1 MATSFTFIG
10 FGEAAQHIS
19 RGLKAA
25 GAGPM
30 QTYDILFDRPGDA
43 GERLRKRAAEI
54 GVACRKNHAEAVK
67 GSDIVLS
74 AVTAASSPDAARATA
89 PGMKAGQF
97 YMDINSTSP
106 AVKRANAETLAPS
119 GARFVEAA
127 VMESVPPH
135 GHQVPILLAGS
146 AARELADLL
155 RPLGMRVEAVGD
167 KIGQASSIKMFRS
180 VIIKGMEALMLES
193 LYAAAEM
200 GVTERVLESLA
211 GTYPGMDWPKAVDYL
226 VGRTAQHGARRV
238 AEMREVA
245 RTLRDMGHQSLMAE
259 ATANRIEWCVKALAG
274 HRFDQ
279 GVPKAAEVFAEI
291 DRRKPR
297 RPAA

>member
-30 QTYDILFDRPGDA
+30 QTYDILFDKPGEA
-43 GERLRKRAAEI
+43 GERLRRRAAEV
-54 GVACRKNHAEAVK
+54 GVACLKSHAEAVK

-74 AVTAASSPDAARATA
+74 AVTAASSNEAARAA
-89 PGMKAGQF
+89 ASGMKAGQL

-106 AVKRANAETLAPS
+106 AVKRLNAEAVAAS

-135 GHQVPILLAGS
+135 GHKVPILLAGA

-155 RPLGMRVEAVGD
+155 RPLGMRVEPVGE

-193 LYAAAEM
+193 LYAASEM

-226 VGRTAQHGARRV
+226 VGRTAQHGPRRV

-245 RTLRDMGHQSLMAE
+245 RTLRDMGHESLMAD

-274 HRFDQ
+274 HRWEQ

>member
-1 MATSFTFIG
+1 MAISFTFIG

-30 QTYDILFDRPGDA
+30 QTYDILFDKPGEA
-43 GERLRKRAAEI
+43 GERIRKRAAEI
-54 GVACRKNHAEAVK
+54 GVACRASHAEAVK

-74 AVTAASSPDAARATA
+74 AVTAASSSDAARAAAT
-89 PGMKAGQF
+89 GLKSGQF

-106 AVKRANAETLAPS
+106 AVKRTNSDVVAPT

-135 GHQVPILLAGS
+135 GHKVPILLAGGT
-146 AARELADLL
+146 AQQLVELL
-155 RPLGMRVEAVGD
+155 RPLGMNVEAVGE

-193 LYAAAEM
+193 LYAAQEM

-245 RTLRDMGHQSLMAE
+245 RTLRDMGHESLMAE

-274 HRFDQ
+274 YRWDHT
-279 GVPKAAEVFAEI
+279 PKAAEVFQEI
-291 DRRKPR
+291 DQRRPR

>member
-10 FGEAAQHIS
+10 FGEAAQHLS
-19 RGLKAA
+19 KGLKTA

-30 QTYDILFDRPGDA
+30 QTYDILLDKPGEGA
-43 GERLRKRAAEI
+43 ERIRRRATEI
-54 GVACRKNHAEAVK
+54 GVTCKASSAEAVA
-67 GSDIVLS
+67 GSVIVIA
-74 AVTAASSPDAARATA
+74 AVTAASSTDAARAA
-89 PGMKAGQF
+89 AGGLKPGQF

-106 AVKRANAETLAPS
+106 AVKRTNSELV
-119 GARFVEAA
+119 GAAGAKFVEAA

-135 GHQVPILLAGS
+135 GHKVPMLLAGT
-146 AARELADLL
+146 AAAQLVDLL
-155 RPLGMRVEAVGD
+155 KPLGMQVEAVGD

-193 LYAAAEM
+193 LYAASEM
-200 GVTERVLESLA
+200 GVTERVLASLA

-245 RTLRDMGHQSLMAE
+245 RTLRDMGHESLMAE

-274 HRFDQ
+274 HKFDK

-291 DRRKPR
+291 DRRRPR

>member
-30 QTYDILFDRPGDA
+30 QTYDILLDKPGDA
-43 GERLRKRAAEI
+43 GERLRRRATEI
-54 GVACRKNHAEAVK
+54 GVACRPSHAEAVK

-74 AVTAASSPDAARATA
+74 AVTASSSSDAARAA
-89 PGMKAGQF
+89 AAGMKAGQF

-106 AVKRANAETLAPS
+106 AVKRLNAEAMAPT

-135 GHQVPILLAGS
+135 GHKVPILLAGT
-146 AARELADLL
+146 AARELVDLL
-155 RPLGMRVEAVGD
+155 RPLGMRIEAVGD
-167 KIGQASSIKMFRS
+167 RIGQASSIKMFRS

-193 LYAAAEM
+193 LYAASEM

-226 VGRTAQHGARRV
+226 VGRTAQHGTRRV

-245 RTLRDMGHQSLMAE
+245 RTLRDMGHESLMAE

-274 HRFDQ
+274 HRWEQ

>member
-10 FGEAAQHIS
+10 FGEAAQHVA
-19 RGLKAA
+19 RGLLAA
-25 GAGPM
+25 GAGPI
-30 QTYDILFDRPGDA
+30 QTYDILFDKPGDA
-43 GERLRKRAAEI
+43 GERLRKRAAEV
-54 GVACRKNHAEAVK
+54 GVTARASHAEAVT
-67 GSDIVLS
+67 GSDVVIS
-74 AVTAASSPDAARATA
+74 AVTAASSSDAARAA
-89 PGMKAGQF
+89 AAGLRAGQF

-106 AVKRANAETLAPS
+106 AVKRGNAEAVARS
-119 GARFVEAA
+119 GAQFVEAA
-127 VMESVPPH
+127 VMESIPPH
-135 GHQVPILLAGS
+135 GHKTPMLLAG
-146 AARELADLL
+146 APAQQLVDLL
-155 RPLGMRVEAVGD
+155 RPLGMQVEAVGD
-167 KIGQASSIKMFRS
+167 TIGQASSIKMFRS

-200 GVTERVLESLA
+200 GVTDRVLASLA

-245 RTLRDMGHQSLMAE
+245 RTLRDMGHESLMAE

-274 HRFDQ
+274 HRWEK

-291 DRRKPR
+291 DRHRPR

>member
-25 GAGPM
+25 GAGRL
-30 QTYDILFDRPGDA
+30 QTYDILFDRPGEA
-43 GERLRKRAAEI
+43 GERLKKRAAEI
-54 GVACRKNHAEAVK
+54 GVACRASHAEAVQ

-74 AVTAASSPDAARATA
+74 AVTAASSNDAARAA
-89 PGMKAGQF
+89 AAGLKSGQL

-106 AVKRANAETLAPS
+106 AVKRLNSEAVSPT

-135 GHQVPILLAGS
+135 GHKVPMLLAGT
-146 AARELADLL
+146 AAREVVDLL
-155 RPLGMRVEAVGD
+155 KPLGMRVEAVGD

-193 LYAAAEM
+193 LYAASEM
-200 GVTERVLESLA
+200 GVTDRVLASLA

-245 RTLRDMGHQSLMAE
+245 RTLRDMGHESLMAD

-274 HRFDQ
+274 HRFES
-279 GVPKAAEVFAEI
+279 VPKAAEVFEEI
-291 DRRKPR
+291 DRRRPP

>member
-1 MATSFTFIG
+1 MAISFTFIG

-54 GVACRKNHAEAVK
+54 GVACRTSHVEAAK
-67 GSDIVLS
+67 GSDVVLA
-74 AVTAASSPDAARATA
+74 AVTAASSNDAARATA
-89 PGMKAGQF
+89 PGLSAGQI
-97 YMDINSTSP
+97 YVDINSTSP
-106 AVKRANAETLAPS
+106 AVKRLNADVIAPT

-135 GHQVPILLAGS
+135 GHKVPILLAGA
-146 AARELADLL
+146 AARDLVDLL
-155 RPLGMRVEAVGD
+155 TPLGMRIEAVGD
-167 KIGQASSIKMFRS
+167 EIGQASSIKMFRS

-193 LYAAAEM
+193 LYAAREM
-200 GVTERVLESLA
+200 GVTDRVLESLA

-245 RTLRDMGHQSLMAE
+245 RTLRDMGHESLMAE
-259 ATANRIEWCVKALAG
+259 ATANRIEWCVKSLAG
-274 HRFDQ
+274 HRWEQ

-291 DRRKPR
+291 DRRRPR

>member
-1 MATSFTFIG
+1 MVTSFTFIG

-30 QTYDILFDRPGDA
+30 QTYDVLFDKPGDA
-43 GERLRKRAAEI
+43 GELLRRRAAEI
-54 GVACRKNHAEAVK
+54 GVACRASHVEAAK
-67 GSDIVLS
+67 GSEIVLS
-74 AVTAASSPDAARATA
+74 AVTAASSNDAVRATA
-89 PGMKAGQF
+89 PGLSAGQF

-106 AVKRANAETLAPS
+106 AVKRLNSDLVAPT
-119 GARFVEAA
+119 GAKFVEAA

-135 GHQVPILLAGS
+135 GHKVPILLAGV
-146 AARELADLL
+146 AAPQLVDLL
-155 RPLGMRVEAVGD
+155 RPLGMKVEAVGD

-193 LYAAAEM
+193 LYAAQEM
-200 GVTERVLESLA
+200 GVTDRVLQSLA

-226 VGRTAQHGARRV
+226 VGRTAQHGPRRV

-245 RTLRDMGHQSLMAE
+245 RTLRDMGHESLMAE

-274 HRFDQ
+274 HRWDK
-279 GVPKAAEVFAEI
+279 GTPDAAEVFSEI
-291 DRRKPR
+291 DRRRPR

>member
-25 GAGPM
+25 GAGPI
-30 QTYDILFDRPGDA
+30 QTYDILLDKPGEGADRI
-43 GERLRKRAAEI
+43 RRRAAEV
-54 GVACRKNHAEAVK
+54 GVTCRASSAEAVA
-67 GSDIVLS
+67 GSDVVIA
-74 AVTAASSPDAARATA
+74 AVTAASSTDAARAA
-89 PGMKAGQF
+89 SAGLKPGQL

-106 AVKRANAETLAPS
+106 AVKRANAELVA
-119 GARFVEAA
+119 GAGAEFVEAA

-135 GHQVPILLAGS
+135 GHKVPILLAGKA
-146 AARELADLL
+146 AARLVDVL
-155 RPLGMRVEAVGD
+155 RPFGMRVEAVGE

-180 VIIKGMEALMLES
+180 VIIKGLEALMLES
-193 LYAAAEM
+193 LYAASEM
-200 GVTERVLESLA
+200 GVTDRVLASLA
-211 GTYPGMDWPKAVDYL
+211 ETYPGMDWPKAVDYL

-245 RTLRDMGHQSLMAE
+245 RTLRDMGHESLMAE

-274 HRFDQ
+274 HRWEK

-291 DRRKPR
+291 DRRRPR

>member
-30 QTYDILFDRPGDA
+30 QTYDILFDKPGDA

-54 GVACRKNHAEAVK
+54 GVVCRASHAEAVK

-74 AVTAASSPDAARATA
+74 AVTAASSSDAARAA
-89 PGMKAGQF
+89 AAGLKAGQF

-106 AVKRANAETLAPS
+106 AVKRTNSDVVTPT

-135 GHQVPILLAGS
+135 GHKVPILLAGT
-146 AARELADLL
+146 AAQQLVELL
-155 RPLGMRVEAVGD
+155 RPLGMNVEAVGE

-193 LYAAAEM
+193 LYAAQEM
-200 GVTERVLESLA
+200 GVTDRVLESLA

-245 RTLRDMGHQSLMAE
+245 RTLRDMGHESLMAE

-274 HRFDQ
+274 HRWDQ
-279 GVPKAAEVFAEI
+279 TPKADEVFQEI
-291 DRRKPR
+291 DRRRPR

>member
-10 FGEAAQHIS
+10 FGEAAQHLS
-19 RGLKAA
+19 KGLKAA

-30 QTYDILFDRPGDA
+30 QTYDILVDKPGEGA
-43 GERLRKRAAEI
+43 ERIRRRAAEI
-54 GVACRKNHAEAVK
+54 GVTCKASSAEAVA
-67 GSDIVLS
+67 GSDIVIA
-74 AVTAASSPDAARATA
+74 AVTAASSTDAAGAA
-89 PGMKAGQF
+89 AGGLKPGQF

-106 AVKRANAETLAPS
+106 AVKRTNSELVGAAGAE
-119 GARFVEAA
+119 FVEAA

-135 GHQVPILLAGS
+135 GHKVPMLLAGT
-146 AARELADLL
+146 AAAQLVDLL
-155 RPLGMRVEAVGD
+155 KPLGMQIEAVGD

-193 LYAAAEM
+193 LYAASEM
-200 GVTERVLESLA
+200 GVTERVLASLA
-211 GTYPGMDWPKAVDYL
+211 GTYPGMDWPKAIDYL

-245 RTLRDMGHQSLMAE
+245 RTLRDMGHESLMAE

-274 HRFDQ
+274 HKFDK

-291 DRRKPR
+291 DRRRPR

>member
-1 MATSFTFIG
+1 MATSFAFIG

-30 QTYDILFDRPGDA
+30 RTYDILFDKPGEA
-43 GERLRKRAAEI
+43 GDRIRKRAAEI
-54 GVACRKNHAEAVK
+54 GVDCAASHAEAVK

-74 AVTAASSPDAARATA
+74 AVTAASSKDAARAAAAGLT
-89 PGMKAGQF
+89 AGQF

-106 AVKRANAETLAPS
+106 AVKRLNSDVVTPT

-135 GHQVPILLAGS
+135 GHKAPMLLAGA
-146 AARELADLL
+146 AARQLADLL
-155 RPLGMRVEAVGD
+155 RPLGMNVEAVGD
-167 KIGQASSIKMFRS
+167 TIGQASSIKMFRS

-193 LYAAAEM
+193 LYAASEM
-200 GVTERVLESLA
+200 GVTDRVLESLA

-245 RTLRDMGHQSLMAE
+245 RTLRDMGHESIMAE
-259 ATANRIEWCVKALAG
+259 ATADRIEWCVKALAG
-274 HRFDQ
+274 HRWDHT
-279 GVPKAAEVFAEI
+279 PKAAEVFQEV
-291 DRRKPR
+291 DRRHPR

>member
-30 QTYDILFDRPGDA
+30 QTYDILFDKPGDA

-54 GVACRKNHAEAVK
+54 GVACRASHAEAVK

-74 AVTAASSPDAARATA
+74 AVTAASSNEAARAA
-89 PGMKAGQF
+89 ASGMKAGQL

-106 AVKRANAETLAPS
+106 AVKRLNAEAVAAS

-135 GHQVPILLAGS
+135 GHKVPILLAGA

-155 RPLGMRVEAVGD
+155 RPLGMRVEPVGE

-193 LYAAAEM
+193 LYAASEM

-226 VGRTAQHGARRV
+226 VGRTAQHGPRRV

-245 RTLRDMGHQSLMAE
+245 RTLRDMGHESLMAD

-274 HRFDQ
+274 HRWEQ

>member
-19 RGLKAA
+19 RGLKTA
-25 GAGPM
+25 GAGAL
-30 QTYDILFDRPGDA
+30 QTYDVLFAKPGESGD
-43 GERLRKRAAEI
+43 RLRQRAAEI
-54 GVACRKNHAEAVK
+54 GVTCRASHAEAVK
-67 GSDIVLS
+67 DSDVVIS
-74 AVTAASSPDAARATA
+74 AVTAASSKDAARAAAAGLT
-89 PGMKAGQF
+89 AGQF

-106 AVKRANAETLAPS
+106 AVKQANAEVVGAS
-119 GARFVEAA
+119 GASFVEAA

-135 GHQVPILLAGS
+135 GHKVPILLAG
-146 AARELADLL
+146 AKAPQLVDLL
-155 RPLGMRVEAVGD
+155 RPLGMNVEAVGE

-200 GVTERVLESLA
+200 GVTERVLASLA

-245 RTLRDMGHQSLMAE
+245 RTLRDMGHESLMAE
-259 ATANRIEWCVKALAG
+259 ATANRIEWCVTALGG
-274 HRFDQ
+274 HHFDKL
-279 GVPKAAEVFAEI
+279 PKADEVFAQI
-291 DRRKPR
+291 DRRRPR

>member
-10 FGEAAQHIS
+10 FGEAAQHLS
-19 RGLKAA
+19 KGLKAA

-30 QTYDILFDRPGDA
+30 QTYDILVDKPGEGA
-43 GERLRKRAAEI
+43 ERIRRRAAEI
-54 GVACRKNHAEAVK
+54 GVTCKASSAEAVA
-67 GSDIVLS
+67 GSDIVIA
-74 AVTAASSPDAARATA
+74 AVTAASSTDAARAA
-89 PGMKAGQF
+89 AGGLKSGQF

-106 AVKRANAETLAPS
+106 AVKRTNSELV
-119 GARFVEAA
+119 GAAGAKFVEAA

-135 GHQVPILLAGS
+135 GHKVPMLLAGT
-146 AARELADLL
+146 AAAQLVDLL
-155 RPLGMRVEAVGD
+155 KPLGMQMEAVGD

-193 LYAAAEM
+193 LYAASEM
-200 GVTERVLESLA
+200 GVTERVLASLA

-245 RTLRDMGHQSLMAE
+245 RTLRDMGHESLMAE

-274 HRFDQ
+274 HKFDK

-291 DRRKPR
+291 DRRRPR